1 MNVDI
6 QQLLSIC
13 EPAAADIGFDLVD
26 LEFQR
31 EPQGWVLRIYI
42 DRLDPK
48 LGETTC
54 VDLDDCA
61 RASRELSTVL
71 DAADPIEV
79 PYNLE
84 VSSPGLDRPLRR
96 DRDFQ
101 RFSGRRAKVRL
112 HDPLDTIGGPR
123 KNFAGVIL
131 GAEEGRVAVECDG
144 VCFDFPLSFVQ
155 KAHLDLDDALGAG
168 AVGAGGKDKGPKGR
182 KPPRA
187 HARSGQAR
195 EVKRASER

>member
-1 MNVDI
+1 MEKKV
-6 QQLLSIC
+6 
-13 EPAAADIGFDLVD
+13 LVA
-26 LEFQR
+26 
-31 EPQGWVLRIYI
+31 GGAGYVGCVLVPKL
-42 DRLDPK
+42 LDPR

-54 VDLDDCA
+54 VDLEDCA
-61 RASRELSTVL
+61 RASRELSAVI

-79 PYNLE
+79 AYNLE

-96 DRDFQ
+96 ERDFQ

-112 HDPLDTIGGPR
+112 HDPMDTTTGPR

-131 GAEEGRVAVECDG
+131 GADEGRIAVECDG

-168 AVGAGGKDKGPKGR
+168 GGAKDKGPRGR

-187 HARSGQAR
+187 HARSGQAG
-195 EVKRASER
+195 EIKRASER